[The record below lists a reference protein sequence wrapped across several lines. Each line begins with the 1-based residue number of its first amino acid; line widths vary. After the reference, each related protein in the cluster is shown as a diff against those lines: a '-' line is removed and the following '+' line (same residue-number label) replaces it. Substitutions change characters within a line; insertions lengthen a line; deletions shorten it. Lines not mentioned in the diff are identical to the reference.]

1 MRIIIDTNLWISFML
16 GRKIA
21 TMRTLLTHPSLEIY
35 VCRELLDEFYDV
47 SSREKIRKQIRPE
60 DLDDTLKL
68 TIYTENMS
76 SSKQKANQR
85 LETKKIFICSLQ
97 PDTIKANYIVTGDKD
112 LLVLEKHN
120 RTKIATITEFMK
132 LLQPSHLEEDV
143 YRFKLSLS
151 INISIIDKMIRVQ
164 RQRHM

>member
-16 GRKIA
+16 GRKIV

-47 SSREKIRKQIRPE
+47 SSREKIRKYIRPE

-68 TIYTENMS
+68 IHLYGKYVVIQTK
-76 SSKQKANQR
+76 SKSEIR
-85 LETKKIFICSLQ
+85 DKKDLYLLSLA
-97 PDTIKANYIVTGDKD
+97 DTIKANYIVTGDKD

-120 RTKIATITEFMK
+120 RTKIVTITEFMK
-132 LLQPSHLEEDV
+132 LL
-143 YRFKLSLS
+143 
-151 INISIIDKMIRVQ
+151 
-164 RQRHM
+164 

>member
-1 MRIIIDTNLWISFML
+1 ML

-47 SSREKIRKQIRPE
+47 SSREKIRKYIRPE

-68 TIYTENMS
+68 IHLYGKYVVIQTK
-76 SSKQKANQR
+76 SKSEIR
-85 LETKKIFICSLQ
+85 DKKDLYLLSLA
-97 PDTIKANYIVTGDKD
+97 DTIKANYIVTGDKD

-120 RTKIATITEFMK
+120 RTKNCNYNRVHEVIVA
-132 LLQPSHLEEDV
+132 LPSGGRYLPLQTV
-143 YRFKLSLS
+143 
-151 INISIIDKMIRVQ
+151 IIYKYFY
-164 RQRHM
+164 H

>member
-47 SSREKIRKQIRPE
+47 SSREKIRKYIVIQTKSKSEIRDKK
-60 DLDDTLKL
+60 DLYLL
-68 TIYTENMS
+68 
-76 SSKQKANQR
+76 
-85 LETKKIFICSLQ
+85 SLA
-97 PDTIKANYIVTGDKD
+97 DTIKANYIVTGDKD

-120 RTKIATITEFMK
+120 RTKIVTITEFMK
-132 LLQPSHLEEDV
+132 LL
-143 YRFKLSLS
+143 
-151 INISIIDKMIRVQ
+151 
-164 RQRHM
+164 

>member
-47 SSREKIRKQIRPE
+47 SSREKIRKYIVRKI
-60 DLDDTLKL
+60 DDTLKL
-68 TIYTENMS
+68 IHLYGKYVVIQTK
-76 SSKQKANQR
+76 SKSELR
-85 LETKKIFICSLQ
+85 DKKDLYLLSLA
-97 PDTIKANYIVTGDKD
+97 DTIKANYIVTGDKD

-120 RTKIATITEFMK
+120 RTKIVTITEFMK
-132 LLQPSHLEEDV
+132 LL
-143 YRFKLSLS
+143 
-151 INISIIDKMIRVQ
+151 
-164 RQRHM
+164 

>member
-47 SSREKIRKQIRPE
+47 SSREKIRKYIRPE

-68 TIYTENMS
+68 IHLYGKYVVIQTK
-76 SSKQKANQR
+76 SKSEIR
-85 LETKKIFICSLQ
+85 DKKDLYLLSLA
-97 PDTIKANYIVTGDKD
+97 DTIKANT
-112 LLVLEKHN
+112 H
-120 RTKIATITEFMK
+120 
-132 LLQPSHLEEDV
+132 
-143 YRFKLSLS
+143 
-151 INISIIDKMIRVQ
+151 
-164 RQRHM
+164 

>member
-47 SSREKIRKQIRPE
+47 SSREKIRKYIRPE

-68 TIYTENMS
+68 IHLYG
-76 SSKQKANQR
+76 KYVVIQ
-85 LETKKIFICSLQ
+85 TKS
-97 PDTIKANYIVTGDKD
+97 IVTGDKD

-120 RTKIATITEFMK
+120 RTKIVTITEFMK
-132 LLQPSHLEEDV
+132 LL
-143 YRFKLSLS
+143 
-151 INISIIDKMIRVQ
+151 
-164 RQRHM
+164 